1 TIQGDGPGPE
11 IPAAPTLSSA
21 VPGDRSVSLS
31 WSRVDNADGYKVKYG
46 TRSGNYTEEIE
57 VGNRTSYT
65 VSGLTNGTRYYFA
78 VVAYNAAGE
87 SRNSNE
93 LSATPETGSGPI
105 TGQIE
110 LELSQ
115 NTETTTNTINPTFR
129 IKNIGSSFIS
139 LSDLE
144 IRYYYT
150 IDGEQLQNFWCD
162 HAAIVSPSYSP
173 ITSSVT
179 GSFTKMPESTSGADY
194 YLSVKFTGNN
204 TLAAGAIAEIQTR
217 FAKNNWTNYNQSND
231 FSFNDASKVAVFL
244 RGELIW
250 GSTPDGT
257 GPVEPEVPAAPV
269 LSSAVPGDGS
279 VSLSWSRVDNADGY
293 RVKYGT
299 RSGNYTEEIEVG
311 NRTSYTVSGLT
322 NGTRYYFAVVAYNAA
337 GESRN
342 SNELSATPVKEVT
355 EGLTISI
362 GTAKAARGETVTI
375 PVRFEDVPP
384 AGINNAD
391 FIIGYDTDVVE
402 AVSVNAGE
410 IVPRPNIDF
419 YHAIHN
425 DRGQVNFLFAD
436 EEQMQNYLIH
446 DSGVFAYIE
455 FKVLSDAPLGF
466 TEIFVKSVGAIAD
479 YDLNVYEV
487 ATESG
492 GITVE
497 DSDIIVAP
505 DAPVLLNAVPGIES
519 VTLEWSRVDNAD
531 GYKVKYGT
539 VSGAYTEEI
548 DVASTTAYTVSGLTG
563 NLRYYFVVSA
573 YNAAGESA
581 NSNQLSAV
589 PEEDDQITGFTIAVG
604 TVSAEEGETITV
616 PIRLVN
622 VPAAGINNADFIIGY
637 DRNALEAVSVS
648 AGEIVPRPN
657 IDFYH
662 AIHNDRGQVNFLFA
676 DEEQMRNYL
685 IYDDG
690 VFAYIEFKVLP
701 GAPTGL
707 SKVYVKSIG
716 AIADYDLNVYD
727 VDTRDG
733 GVNIN

>member
-1 TIQGDGPGPE
+1 
-11 IPAAPTLSSA
+11 
-21 VPGDRSVSLS
+21 
-31 WSRVDNADGYKVKYG
+31 
-46 TRSGNYTEEIE
+46 
-57 VGNRTSYT
+57 
-65 VSGLTNGTRYYFA
+65 
-78 VVAYNAAGE
+78 
-87 SRNSNE
+87 
-93 LSATPETGSGPI
+93 
-105 TGQIE
+105 
-110 LELSQ
+110 
-115 NTETTTNTINPTFR
+115 
-129 IKNIGSSFIS
+129 
-139 LSDLE
+139 
-144 IRYYYT
+144 
-150 IDGEQLQNFWCD
+150 
-162 HAAIVSPSYSP
+162 
-173 ITSSVT
+173 
-179 GSFTKMPESTSGADY
+179 M
-194 YLSVKFTGNN
+194 
-204 TLAAGAIAEIQTR
+204 
-217 FAKNNWTNYNQSND
+217 
-231 FSFNDASKVAVFL
+231 
-244 RGELIW
+244 
-250 GSTPDGT
+250 
-257 GPVEPEVPAAPV
+257 
-269 LSSAVPGDGS
+269 
-279 VSLSWSRVDNADGY
+279 
-293 RVKYGT
+293 
-299 RSGNYTEEIEVG
+299 
-311 NRTSYTVSGLT
+311 T

-375 PVRFEDVPP
+375 PVRFEDVPE

-402 AVSVNAGE
+402 AVSVSAGE

-455 FKVLSDAPLGF
+455 FRVLSDAPLGF